1 MRVAHI
7 GPPLARLGGPAG
19 YLYELA
25 RAAQSRDPRG
35 HDVTFPPAAPPTVP
49 APRPSPLDRARE
61 EAGRWKRRLLGPP
74 KLFRPPLSDLRR
86 PGGRLDESFV
96 RTAREVRAAA
106 SASVDAA
113 RDGAEVLFVHDVY
126 LAEHLLRERRPG
138 QKVWLMIHAPMPTAL
153 YQAWCFGV
161 PELPW
166 QDFLEF
172 PDVQAWIR
180 RELAVWQR
188 VDRLFLPCREAGDE
202 LVRIDPAFAAPLER
216 VETLLTGAAG
226 PPRPSPE
233 VPPQRRFWRLPEREP
248 VGLYLGNAQ
257 PYRGLDALF
266 NGLAA
271 LPGRKA
277 LPGVIAVAGPHPEFL
292 PPHPRLLP
300 LGRVANTS
308 ELLRAVDFVVNV
320 NRFSLFDLS
329 TIEALEAGRPLLLHA
344 TGGNLTFR
352 DLGAGAV
359 MLDDLEPKTVAAGL
373 TDFFAAP
380 AAPDGRLAELGA
392 ASRACYD
399 AHLTPEL
406 FWERHLDLYDRAE
419 REGWAGG

>member
-25 RAAQSRDPRG
+25 RSAQSRDPRG
-35 HDVTFPPAAPPTVP
+35 HAVTFPPTAPPTVP
-49 APRPSPLDRARE
+49 VPQKRSPFDRARE
-61 EAGRWKRRLLGPP
+61 EAGRWKRRILGPP
-74 KLFRPPLSDLRR
+74 KLFRPALDELRR
-86 PGGRLDESFV
+86 PGGRLDETLS
-96 RTAREVRAAA
+96 RTALEVRAAA
-106 SASVDAA
+106 AASLEAA
-113 RDGAEVLFVHDVY
+113 LERDGAEVLFVHDVF

-166 QDFLEF
+166 QEFLEF
-172 PDVQAWIR
+172 PDVTAWIR

-188 VDRLFLPCREAGDE
+188 VDRLFLPCHEAGGE
-202 LVRIDPAFAAPLER
+202 LVRIEPAFAAPLER
-216 VETLLTGAAG
+216 AEFLLTGAAG
-226 PPRPSPE
+226 PPRPLPE
-233 VPPQRRFWRLPEREP
+233 VAPQRRFWRLPEREP

-257 PYRGLDALF
+257 PYRGLDALIS
-266 NGLAA
+266 GLLT
-271 LPGRKA
+271 LPSRKV
-277 LPGVIAVAGPHPEFL
+277 LPGVIAVAGPHPETL
-292 PPHPRLLP
+292 PEHPRLLP
-300 LGRVANTS
+300 LGRVSNTS

-359 MLDDLEPKTVAAGL
+359 MLDDLEPITVAGGL
-373 TDFFAAP
+373 TDLFAVPEDFLADL
-380 AAPDGRLAELGA
+380 AAS
-392 ASRACYD
+392 SRACYE
-399 AHLTPEL
+399 AHLTPAR
-406 FWERHLDLYDRAE
+406 FWERHLDYYDRAE
-419 REGWAGG
+419 REGWGG